1 MEIPAALNA
10 ESPRKKTKLRI
21 SNKIQ
26 HIDHDDDVGSP
37 RAKPAAVKEDYGR

>member
-1 MEIPAALNA
+1 MEIPAASTQNN
-10 ESPRKKTKLRI
+10 PKKTKLRI